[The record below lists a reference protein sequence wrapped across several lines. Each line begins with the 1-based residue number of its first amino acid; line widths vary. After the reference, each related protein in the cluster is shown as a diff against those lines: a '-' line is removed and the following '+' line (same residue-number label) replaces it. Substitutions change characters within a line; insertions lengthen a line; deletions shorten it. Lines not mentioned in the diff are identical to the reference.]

1 MTGQS
6 VLYRIPASQESGAS
20 NPNAQRTINLAEIE
34 SIEYGTSGNNTCTVH
49 MRSGNTLSFPRQVG
63 QQIENAWQQWGE
75 GAATHAGAAH

>member
-34 SIEYGTSGNNTCTVH
+34 SIEYGTSGNNTVTVH
-49 MRSGNTLSFPRQVG
+49 MRSGNNLQFTRQVG
-63 QQIENAWQQWGE
+63 QQIEQAWQQWGE
-75 GAATHAGAAH
+75 AAPTHASAAH